1 MAEIVEFC
9 VPSGNDRTLLV
20 LGLES
25 DASEHALYLTF
36 SAFGLLHSVRL
47 HRNVPVAGPG
57 YYAFVKF
64 YSARDA
70 SRAQQACNGR
80 SLFQKTA
87 LKVCICT
94 RQRALTKQTL
104 PLNIHKSQELANYY
118 LGFNGWSS
126 CIITLQNIPGFE
138 DNEKEERGTLPR
150 HHHSKYLC
158 VQELNIPHYGI
169 YTRGIGVAELQVNPN
184 QEFLMATRN
193 AQKFAVQQALSDAF
207 RKILFIILENG
218 KLAVEYNYP
227 EKDLIDCV
235 SEDELRGLIQ
245 VTELSFLQLDPLGE
259 EEVLCNFNM
268 NGE

>member
-1 MAEIVEFC
+1 MAEIVEFR

-25 DASEHALYLTF
+25 DASEANSFMCLPFFPLQHALYLTF

-87 LKVCICT
+87 LKICICT

-126 CIITLQNIPGFE
+126 RIITV
-138 DNEKEERGTLPR
+138 RMT
-150 HHHSKYLC
+150 
-158 VQELNIPHYGI
+158 
-169 YTRGIGVAELQVNPN
+169 
-184 QEFLMATRN
+184 
-193 AQKFAVQQALSDAF
+193 
-207 RKILFIILENG
+207 
-218 KLAVEYNYP
+218 
-227 EKDLIDCV
+227 
-235 SEDELRGLIQ
+235 
-245 VTELSFLQLDPLGE
+245 
-259 EEVLCNFNM
+259 
-268 NGE
+268 